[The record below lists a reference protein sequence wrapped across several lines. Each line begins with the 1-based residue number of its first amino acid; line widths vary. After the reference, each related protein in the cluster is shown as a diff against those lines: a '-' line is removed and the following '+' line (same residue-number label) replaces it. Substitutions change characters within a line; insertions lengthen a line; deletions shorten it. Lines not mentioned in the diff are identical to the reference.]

1 MSHKGNSTVSKV
13 SIQETLLARAW
24 RMLADIVDEADSKT
38 ITPERIRRLA
48 DKLDHGCC
56 NPITVQQ

>member
-1 MSHKGNSTVSKV
+1 VIPTVSKV

-38 ITPERIRRLA
+38 ITPERIRQSVL
-48 DKLDHGCC
+48 
-56 NPITVQQ
+56 